1 VALPENQ
8 VKPPRFCYIFVDS
21 FIVHLKILNMKK
33 FLIER
38 TIPGVGN
45 MTAEELEAISKTS
58 VAVIGVLGK
67 PYRWVESFV
76 IQDKIYCIHEAEN
89 EEAIREHA
97 NCGSF
102 PVDRIDEVKAV
113 IGPDTA
119 RSLR

>member
-1 VALPENQ
+1 MS
-8 VKPPRFCYIFVDS
+8 CYIYEGS
-21 FIVHLKILNMKK
+21 FIVHLKIHSVKK

-38 TIPGVGN
+38 TIPGAGN
-45 MTAEELEAISKTS
+45 MTAEELQAISKIS

-67 PYRWVESFV
+67 PYRWIESFV
-76 IQDKIYCIHEAEN
+76 VQDKIYCIHEAEN

-113 IGPDTA
+113 IGPETA
-119 RSLR
+119 KSL

>member
-1 VALPENQ
+1 
-8 VKPPRFCYIFVDS
+8 
-21 FIVHLKILNMKK
+21 
-33 FLIER
+33 
-38 TIPGVGN
+38 

-67 PYRWVESFV
+67 PYRWVQSFV
-76 IQDKIYCIHEAEN
+76 IQDKIYCVHEAEN

-113 IGPDTA
+113 IGPETA
-119 RSLR
+119 RSVL